1 MTTGTTSTRLIALTQ
16 GERAIAEALERLAG
30 SCAQQGD
37 DEAADRVRRSQAE
50 HSVDATRRLAQ
61 QAERA
66 GVALIDHEST
76 DFGNPLNG
84 AVEFHGPAD
93 PPNLEKYATFLN
105 SLAAER
111 RSHQTAQP
119 RAEES
124 P

>member
-1 MTTGTTSTRLIALTQ
+1 MTTRPTSPHLIALTQ
-16 GERAIAEALERLAG
+16 GEHAIAEALERLAAACG
-30 SCAQQGD
+30 QQGD
-37 DEAADRVRRSQAE
+37 EEAADRVRRSRAE

-66 GVALIDHEST
+66 GVALIDHEDT
-76 DFGNPLNG
+76 DFRNPLDG

-111 RSHQTAQP
+111 RSQQTAQP
-119 RAEES
+119 RAEKS